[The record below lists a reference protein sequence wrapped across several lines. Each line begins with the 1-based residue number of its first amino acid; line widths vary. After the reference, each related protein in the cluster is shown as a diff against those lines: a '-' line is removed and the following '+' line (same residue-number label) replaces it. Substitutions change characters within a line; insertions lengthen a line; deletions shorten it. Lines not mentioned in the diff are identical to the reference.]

1 MITTYFQ
8 VGSGA
13 WYCSG
18 TLSDPISS
26 IKWEKTKLPDMSK
39 MKKNNESTRPWKS
52 MHHRVSGR
60 DNYGQYYDLAAAL
73 VDGPKTLEQIEGHY
87 QSYLRL
93 IGIFTPL
100 SPFKFEEED
109 WHQEI
114 LSALQVLK
122 DWKWVEK
129 HGETWELTEKGRV
142 EAEKPI
148 RDVRHSRKTIMNLI
162 QPETVSK
169 VSLGIHLFLAALKIP
184 AALLSGS
191 VGLLNDGVDT
201 LLDALSSIFVYLGFK
216 YDKERLVNVFLT
228 LLMLIVASY
237 TMKESILRLITPYTP
252 EVDYFT
258 FTATILSAILCGLL
272 YFYQGYVGSKTGSMA
287 LITQS
292 VDSRNHVIVAISV
305 TAGLIGTI
313 TGFSKIDTF
322 VGLGVAL
329 LILKSALEL
338 LVELIKNIGEEEPE
352 VSEIKIPLEKSLN
365 NFRRTQLRDYLLY
378 MISKGKP
385 DSLEDL
391 KEIGRNALD
400 FTNNPMLRE
409 MGITGPP
416 TREDDID
423 IVLNELTSQGFIVE
437 KPALSLTEKGHEQ
450 IRLRLKKGK
459 HVFEW

>member
-1 MITTYFQ
+1 
-8 VGSGA
+8 
-13 WYCSG
+13 
-18 TLSDPISS
+18 
-26 IKWEKTKLPDMSK
+26 MSE
-39 MKKNNESTRPWKS
+39 MNKKSESTRPWKS

-60 DNYGQYYDLAAAL
+60 DDYGQYYDLAAAL
-73 VDGPKTLEQIEGHY
+73 VDGPKTLQQIEGHY

-109 WHQEI
+109 WRREI
-114 LSALQVLK
+114 LSALQVLE
-122 DWKWVEK
+122 DWEWVEK
-129 HGETWELTEKGRV
+129 HGKTWGLTEKGMV

-148 RDVRHSRKTIMNLI
+148 RDVRRSRKTIINLI
-162 QPETVSK
+162 KPETVSK

-216 YDKERLVNVFLT
+216 YDKEHLVNVFLT
-228 LLMLIVASY
+228 ILMLVVASY
-237 TMKESILRLITPYTP
+237 TMKESIMRLITPYTP

-272 YFYQGYVGSKTGSMA
+272 YLYQGYVGSKTGSMT

-313 TGFSKIDTF
+313 TGNVKIDTY

-338 LVELIKNIGEEEPE
+338 LIELIKNIGEEEPE
-352 VSEIKIPLEKSLN
+352 VSKIKIPLEKRLN

-378 MISKGKP
+378 MISKGG
-385 DSLEDL
+385 SESFEDV
-391 KEIGRNALD
+391 KEIGRKALD
-400 FTNNPMLRE
+400 FTNNPLLRE
-409 MGITGPP
+409 IGITEPP
-416 TREDDID
+416 TREEDID
-423 IVLNELTSQGFIVE
+423 IILNELTSQGFITE
-437 KPALSLTEKGHEQ
+437 KPVLSLTEKGNKQ
-450 IRLRLKKGK
+450 LKIRLEKGR
-459 HVFEW
+459 HIFEF